1 MIENDRN
8 GWVGLETCRLDGENH
23 EGWTMFMA
31 ECPVQVRPCKAPELG
46 SQVSTRSVV
55 NHGKPLPACELVL
68 LYLAVGAVAYSHG
81 WWDGECRSRPRA
93 RSAPDP
99 FVPAP
104 RCYG

>member
-8 GWVGLETCRLDGENH
+8 GWVGLEICRLDGENH

-68 LYLAVGAVAYSHG
+68 LYRAVGAVAYSHG
-81 WWDGECRSRPRA
+81 WELHGWRMSIAD
-93 RSAPDP
+93 
-99 FVPAP
+99 
-104 RCYG
+104 